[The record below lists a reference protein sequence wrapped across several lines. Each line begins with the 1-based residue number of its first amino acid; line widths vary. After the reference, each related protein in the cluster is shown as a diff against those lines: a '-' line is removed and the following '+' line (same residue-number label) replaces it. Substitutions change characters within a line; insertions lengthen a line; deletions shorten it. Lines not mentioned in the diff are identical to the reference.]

1 MIALNSQDFG
11 NFITHKLM
19 QPPKV
24 ASGEKPVFLK
34 DGTVIDAK
42 EEKVVFYSS
51 FRGHKWACTLERMPT
66 DAGTANVSVA
76 LVETSDEALDGVTEE
91 LATSL
96 TDFFNNMVYE
106 LDGTFLSY
114 QDMIITDKG
123 SSASVMLALNIFVR
137 KFPSPG
143 IDF

>member
-19 QPPKV
+19 KPPHV
-24 ASGEKPVFLK
+24 AGEKPVFLK
-34 DGTVIDAK
+34 ERTSIDAK
-42 EEKVVFYSS
+42 QGIVIFYCS
-51 FRGHKWACTLERMPT
+51 FRGHTWQCTLKRSPSEG
-66 DAGTANVSVA
+66 GTANVSAVLA
-76 LVETSDEALDGVTEE
+76 EACDETLDDDTAQE
-91 LATSL
+91 LSTSL
-96 TDFFNNMVYE
+96 TTFFNNLVYE

-114 QDMIITDKG
+114 RDMMIMEKG
-123 SSASVMLALNIFVR
+123 SAESVMLALNILVR

>member
-1 MIALNSQDFG
+1 MIALNSEDFG

-19 QPPKV
+19 QPPKA

-34 DGTVIDAK
+34 ENTVIDTK
-42 EEKVVFYSS
+42 EGKVVFYSS
-51 FRGHKWACTLERMPT
+51 FRGQKWECALERIPSVM
-66 DAGTANVSVA
+66 GTANVSVA
-76 LVETSDEALDGVTEE
+76 LAEGSDEALDGVAPE

-96 TDFFNNMVYE
+96 THFFNNMVYE

-114 QDMIITDKG
+114 RDMMITDKG
-123 SSASVMLALNIFVR
+123 SSASVMLALNILVR